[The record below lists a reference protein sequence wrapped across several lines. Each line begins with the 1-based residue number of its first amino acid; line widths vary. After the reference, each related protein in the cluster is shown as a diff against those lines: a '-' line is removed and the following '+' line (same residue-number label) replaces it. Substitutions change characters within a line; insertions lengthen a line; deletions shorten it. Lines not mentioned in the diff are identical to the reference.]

1 MRQITQKSVIP
12 IYAAAAVWLIWGL
25 LLPLYHTWHFLLVA
39 VLSAAVYFV
48 MNRVFPPK
56 ILWVEEKPK
65 PANTED
71 SDADAVIND
80 GRAQLERLRQ
90 LDQQI
95 ADSAV
100 SAHIVR
106 ICGICEKI
114 FAYLEDKPKKAPQ
127 LRLFFNYYLPTTLK
141 LLESYQRMAA
151 QNISGENIRSAM
163 RGVEGILSSIEQAFE
178 KQLDHLF
185 ADEALDIS
193 TDITVLENMMAREG
207 LTKDPF
213 DNQTH

>member
-65 PANTED
+65 PANTGD

-80 GRAQLERLRQ
+80 GRVQLERLRQ
-90 LDQQI
+90 LDKQI

-114 FAYLEDKPKKAPQ
+114 FVYLEDKPKKAPQ